1 MSMEQKELSNMRL
14 KQVAMTNVI
23 LLITL
28 IIFFIIINVFSITF
42 AYFFLVLGVLL
53 FFQAIFG
60 FFKGDSTKSIITFF
74 EKVAIYEKQKL
85 GSEWYKQR
93 KVGYIWNLI
102 LSGLM
107 FLQFYWNHNSTDNIF
122 QIEPLFMSIIV
133 FLLLV
138 IVNINLIIHF
148 RKVDRSNFESDLK
161 GYTWK
166 SNLIGVAVGMV
177 LAFIIIVV
185 TFSLVISGI

>member
-1 MSMEQKELSNMRL
+1 MEPKELSNMRL
-14 KQVAMTNVI
+14 KQVAMTNGI

-28 IIFFIIINVFSITF
+28 IIFFIMINVFNITF
-42 AYFFLVLGVLL
+42 AHFFLVLGVVL

-60 FFKGDSTKSIITFF
+60 FFKGDSTKSIIPIF
-74 EKVAIYEKQKL
+74 EQVAIYEKQKM

-93 KVGYIWNLI
+93 KVGYIWSLI

-122 QIEPLFMSIIV
+122 QIEPVFMSIMV

-138 IVNINLIIHF
+138 IVNINLIIHI
-148 RKVDRSNFESDLK
+148 RKVDRSTSESDLK

-166 SNLIGVAVGMV
+166 SNLIGVVVGIV
-177 LAFIIIVV
+177 FALIIIVV
-185 TFSLVISGI
+185 TFSFIISGF